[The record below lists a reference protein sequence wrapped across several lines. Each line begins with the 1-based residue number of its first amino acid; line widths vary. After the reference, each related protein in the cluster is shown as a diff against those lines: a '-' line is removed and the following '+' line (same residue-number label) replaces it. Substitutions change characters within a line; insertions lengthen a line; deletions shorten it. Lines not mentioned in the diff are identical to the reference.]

1 MNDIRYRIPRH
12 PLQGITVL
20 LLLLMAAC
28 SDSDN
33 GLDDP
38 TPPEPVP
45 AEITVEAD
53 TESLR
58 SVEPSGGS
66 ITVSLT
72 ATAQWTATVED
83 AGTDHW
89 LSVSPASGR
98 AGETTVTLTIAANES
113 PDARSASVVFVCGDD
128 EETLTVTQQQG
139 DVLAVSQEVYELPAT
154 ANTMNEKPAL
164 KIVYRQVADLI
175 PYARNARTHSDEQV
189 TRIASSIK
197 EFGFTNPILI
207 DGDNGIIAGHGRLMA
222 AKKLGMREVPT
233 IELSGMS
240 DAQKRAYILADNK
253 LALNSTWD
261 YETLKIELSSLDEIG
276 YEIGLTGFSDSE
288 FNNLFGLIDEND
300 IESAKVVENFSVVVD
315 FETEEEQE
323 TFFAEMKE
331 RGYKCHL
338 ST

>member
-89 LSVSPASGR
+89 LSISPASGK

-113 PDARSASVVFVCGDD
+113 PDERSASVVFVCGND

-139 DVLAVSQEVYELPAT
+139 DVLAVSEEVYELPAT
-154 ANTMNEKPAL
+154 ASTIEVNVQAN
-164 KIVYRQVADLI
+164 I
-175 PYARNARTHSDEQV
+175 PYTTEISVDWINAVTARNLTEKTLTFQV
-189 TRIASSIK
+189 TANENTGSREGTITFTSEDGSLTRTVTVRQAGEELYLEVTPTHIDVPAEGGTYTLDIRTNAGNVSIDTGDIAWISVQDHQIIVAPNTDREERIGTIVVAAEGLSQMI
-197 EFGFTNPILI
+197 EVTQ
-207 DGDNGIIAGHGRLMA
+207 AGKQPSGA
-222 AKKLGMREVPT
+222 GGQ
-233 IELSGMS
+233 IE
-240 DAQKRAYILADNK
+240 
-253 LALNSTWD
+253 
-261 YETLKIELSSLDEIG
+261 
-276 YEIGLTGFSDSE
+276 
-288 FNNLFGLIDEND
+288 
-300 IESAKVVENFSVVVD
+300 D
-315 FETEEEQE
+315 FEENEEEW
-323 TFFAEMKE
+323 
-331 RGYKCHL
+331 
-338 ST
+338 